1 MKSRAQK
8 LLESK
13 IRKMVREEL
22 LKEDT
27 TDTIDSELKKY
38 FEELVPRSGPAE
50 TIEGEMI
57 RAISRVI
64 YRYLNDGD
72 VFFLGY
78 GKETVLSSVKWLTTK
93 SPISKQ
99 LRPIFAK
106 AKLAPRQRTK
116 YGTEIVAQYTP
127 MDEYNNAIY
136 EAAKVIINY
145 VKGKNG
151 NYTPSNG
158 DDSR

>member
-1 MKSRAQK
+1 MHIPKKSVWVK
-8 LLESK
+8 
-13 IRKMVREEL
+13 
-22 LKEDT
+22 D
-27 TDTIDSELKKY
+27 
-38 FEELVPRSGPAE
+38 
-50 TIEGEMI
+50 
-57 RAISRVI
+57 
-64 YRYLNDGD
+64 
-72 VFFLGY
+72 
-78 GKETVLSSVKWLTTK
+78 SVKKLERDLEK
-93 SPISKQ
+93 HRRNREKV
-99 LRPIFAK
+99 
-106 AKLAPRQRTK
+106 KLAPRQRTK